1 MIYIYLGVKK
11 STSFSA
17 ILQMAKKLQYYLY
30 KKAIKTSVMKLSV
43 SQILNSDSAIFH
55 DEGLKVYDE
64 IHKFVQNGEIV
75 ELSFLGIS
83 TCSTQFMNACI
94 GKIYL
99 EYSRQADNLL
109 KILDFSQLP
118 LFESKL
124 KDVIENA
131 LNHDEYNLDISNL
144 LA

>member
-1 MIYIYLGVKK
+1 M
-11 STSFSA
+11 A
-17 ILQMAKKLQYYLY
+17 IKLRNLLY
-30 KKAIKTSVMKLSV
+30 KKVIKTSVMKLSV
-43 SQILNSDSAIFH
+43 SQILNSESAIFH
-55 DEGLKVYDE
+55 DEGLRVYDE
-64 IHKFVQNGEIV
+64 IHKYVTNGEIV

-99 EYSRQADNLL
+99 EYSKQADNLL
-109 KILDFSQLP
+109 KVIDFDQMP

-124 KDVIENA
+124 HDVIENA
-131 LNHDEYNLDISNL
+131 LNHDEYNLDVTSL

>member
-1 MIYIYLGVKK
+1 M
-11 STSFSA
+11 A
-17 ILQMAKKLQYYLY
+17 IKLQHFLY
-30 KKAIKTSVMKLSV
+30 KKVIKTSVMKLSV
-43 SQILNSDSAIFH
+43 SQILNSESAIFH

-64 IHKFVQNGEIV
+64 IHKYVTNGEIV

-83 TCSTQFMNACI
+83 TCSTQFLNACI

-109 KILDFSQLP
+109 KTIDFDQMP

-124 KDVIENA
+124 NDVIENA
-131 LNHDEYNLDISNL
+131 LNHDEYNLDVKNL

>member
-1 MIYIYLGVKK
+1 M
-11 STSFSA
+11 A
-17 ILQMAKKLQYYLY
+17 IKLQHFLY
-30 KKAIKTSVMKLSV
+30 KKVIKTSVMKLSV
-43 SQILNSDSAIFH
+43 SQILNSESAIFH

-64 IHKFVQNGEIV
+64 IHKYVTNGEIV

-94 GKIYL
+94 GKMYL
-99 EYSRQADNLL
+99 VYSRQADDLL
-109 KILDFSQLP
+109 KTIDFDQMP

-131 LNHDEYNLDISNL
+131 LNHDEYNFDVTSL